1 MLRVHYPESE
11 PTTHP
16 HKRPQ
21 QQPPAGDTRVHV
33 HNRTTVH
40 HVTAAIAAGKHPAP
54 SRTRKL
60 SQPAPMV
67 LHPRGCGR
75 VGRRRTTTHPMG
87 AITRWPPSLV
97 WGAFCVPVPSRFLR
111 SERAW
116 QTVVSRAAGGP
127 RAGDPRAGGRL
138 LASRVAVAPTSLAPI
153 GPALKVVAVVR
164 TPPEAGRAVDRPAGP
179 LARVTGH
186 GLLRS
191 RVRARPTRSGTTVR
205 RSPRRSPAASSTA
218 RSADS

>member
-1 MLRVHYPESE
+1 MFTTEHNGSPRYGGHSGRETPGTIPNPEV
-11 PTTHP
+11 
-16 HKRPQ
+16 K
-21 QQPPAGDTRVHV
+21 PASANG
-33 HNRTTVH
+33 
-40 HVTAAIAAGKHPAP
+40 TAPERMWE
-54 SRTRKL
+54 SRT
-60 SQPAPMV
+60 PPNN
-67 LHPRGCGR
+67 
-75 VGRRRTTTHPMG
+75 THPMG

-116 QTVVSRAAGGP
+116 QTVVSRAARGP
-127 RAGDPRAGGRL
+127 RAGDPRTGDRL
-138 LASRVAVAPTSLAPI
+138 LARRAPVVPTSLAPI
-153 GPALKVVAVVR
+153 GPARTVVAVVR
-164 TPPEAGRAVDRPAGP
+164 TPREAGRAVDRPAGP

-218 RSADS
+218 RSAGS